1 MRKFVLAFAA
11 ATVIAAPALA
21 QDFRANRIACMKE
34 AGASR
39 TYHHGRY
46 GLHLHHLKQSQ
57 AYMDCVG
64 RRAGVAR
71 VSSR

>member
-1 MRKFVLAFAA
+1 MRKFALAFAA

-21 QDFRANRIACMKE
+21 QDFRANRMACAKE
-34 AGASR
+34 AGASQAYR
-39 TYHHGRY
+39 HGHY
-46 GLHLHHLKQSQ
+46 GWRLHHLAQSH
-57 AYMDCVG
+57 AYMNCVG

>member
-1 MRKFVLAFAA
+1 MRKFALAFAA

-21 QDFRANRIACMKE
+21 QDFRANRIACAKE

-39 TYHHGRY
+39 TYRHGHY
-46 GLHLHHLKQSQ
+46 GWRLHHMAQNH
-57 AYMDCVG
+57 AYMDCIG
-64 RRAGVAR
+64 RRAGGAR